1 MSNDELMHYGVLGM
15 HWGVR
20 RYQNKDGSLTTAG
33 QKRATKLA
41 GEYEKLTG
49 KKVKKTDSV
58 EPSKKKTSE
67 TKTKSKSISEMS
79 NQEIQDKINRIRLEN
94 DLRALSPK
102 TVSAGQKF
110 SRKVMN
116 DVITPAATDIG
127 RQLAKSMFADGV
139 NKAFNLEGENK
150 VYANNKKK

>member
-1 MSNDELMHYGVLGM
+1 MNNDELMHYGVLGM

-20 RYQNKDGSLTTAG
+20 RYQNKDGSLTSAG
-33 QKRATKLA
+33 RKRATKLA
-41 GEYEKLTG
+41 SEYEKLTG
-49 KKVKKTDSV
+49 SKVKKT
-58 EPSKKKTSE
+58 ETTSLSGKSSG
-67 TKTKSKSISEMS
+67 KTKAKSISEMS

-94 DLRALSPK
+94 DLKSVSPK

-110 SRKVMN
+110 TRKVMN

>member
-1 MSNDELMHYGVLGM
+1 MNNDELMHYGVLGM

-20 RYQNKDGSLTTAG
+20 RYQNKDGSLTSAG
-33 QKRATKLA
+33 RKRATKLA
-41 GEYEKLTG
+41 SEYEKLTG
-49 KKVKKTDSV
+49 SKAKKT
-58 EPSKKKTSE
+58 ETTSSSGKSSG
-67 TKTKSKSISEMS
+67 KTKAKSISEMS

-94 DLRALSPK
+94 DLKSVSPK

-110 SRKVMN
+110 TRKVMN